1 MSNTVALALLAQGN
15 TGNEILNLLDA
26 IVSDIEQENINDFVQ
41 HAVALNMP
49 TLEEVAF

>member
-1 MSNTVALALLAQGN
+1 MSNAVALALLAQGN
-15 TGNEILNLLDA
+15 TGTELLSLLDA

-41 HAVALNMP
+41 HAVAMNMP

>member
-15 TGNEILNLLDA
+15 TGNEILNLLDV
-26 IVSDIEQENINDFVQ
+26 IVEDITQENINDFVQ